1 MKQGKLVAITNVTK
15 ADECID
21 FLLKRP
27 RLEMVGLG
35 MLYGRP
41 GLGKTTFAQRIAITR
56 GYVYIR
62 LEATTTPKTFAK
74 ELLQS
79 LYLTFNMGDY
89 LPVGPCNTLYKQC
102 VRLLHAHEDTV
113 IIIDEIDYA
122 LRYPE
127 LLGSIRDL
135 VDQTLSVVIL
145 VGMQNAKD
153 RLNQI
158 NAYYFD
164 RCNYFYEFETIS
176 KADIQMLTQEMMNCP
191 CPESLVNYIHFNAA
205 GNLRKAIKIMHM
217 IELRSKMN
225 PIQTMNEI
233 NTKLG
238 AL

>member
-1 MKQGKLVAITNVTK
+1 MKQGKLVPIHNVRK

-21 FLLKRP
+21 FLLNRP

-41 GLGKTTFAQRIAITR
+41 GLGKTTYARRIACTR

-62 LEATTTPKTFAK
+62 LEATTTPKAFAK

-79 LYLTFNMGDY
+79 LYLNFGMGDY

-102 VRLLHAHEDTV
+102 TRLLHAHEDTV

-122 LRYPE
+122 FRYPG

-135 VDQTLSVVIL
+135 VDQTLAVVIL

-176 KADIQMLTQEMMNCP
+176 KDDIRLLTQEMMNCP
-191 CPESLVNYIHFNAA
+191 CPEPMVNYIHFNAA

-225 PIQTMNEI
+225 PIQAMNEI
-233 NTKLG
+233 NAKLG

>member
-1 MKQGKLVAITNVTK
+1 MKQGKLVPIHNVKK

-41 GLGKTTFAQRIAITR
+41 GLGKTTYASRVSYAR

-74 ELLQS
+74 ELLQNLYRS
-79 LYLTFNMGDY
+79 LDMGDY
-89 LPVGPCNTLYKQC
+89 LPVGTTNNIYKQC
-102 VRLLHAHEDTV
+102 IQLLLDNEDTV

-122 LRYPE
+122 FRYPQ

-135 VDQTLSVVIL
+135 VDETFAVVIL
-145 VGMQNAKD
+145 VGMQNAMD

-164 RCNYFYEFETIS
+164 RCNYFYEFEAVG
-176 KADIQMLTQEMMNCP
+176 KEDIRMLGTELMNIP
-191 CPESLVNYIHFNAA
+191 CPESLVNYINHNAA

-217 IELRSKMN
+217 LEASGKIN
-225 PIQTMNEI
+225 PIQAMNHI
-233 NTKLG
+233 QG

>member
-1 MKQGKLVAITNVTK
+1 MKQGKLVPIHNVQK

-41 GLGKTTFAQRIAITR
+41 GLGKTTYARRIACTR

-79 LYLTFNMGDY
+79 LYLNFGMGDY

-102 VRLLHAHEDTV
+102 IRLLHTHEDTV

-122 LRYPE
+122 FRYHE
-127 LLGSIRDL
+127 LLGSSRDL

-176 KADIQMLTQEMMNCP
+176 KNDIQLLTQEMMNCP

-225 PIQTMNEI
+225 PIQAMNEI

>member
-1 MKQGKLVAITNVTK
+1 MKQGKLVPIHNVQK

-41 GLGKTTFAQRIAITR
+41 GLGKTTYASRAAYVR

-74 ELLQS
+74 ELLQNLYRS
-79 LYLTFNMGDY
+79 LGMGDY
-89 LPVGPCNTLYKQC
+89 LPVGTTNNIYKQC
-102 VRLLHAHEDTV
+102 IQLLLDNEDTV

-122 LRYPE
+122 FRYPQ
-127 LLGSIRDL
+127 LLGSVRDL
-135 VDQTLSVVIL
+135 VDETFAVVIL
-145 VGMQNAKD
+145 VGMQNAMD

-164 RCNYFYEFETIS
+164 RCNYFYEFEAVS
-176 KADIQMLTQEMMNCP
+176 KDDIRMLGTELMNIP
-191 CPESLVNYIHFNAA
+191 CPESMVNYIHFNAA

-217 IELRSKMN
+217 LEVRSKIN
-225 PIQTMNEI
+225 PIPAMNHI
-233 NTKLG
+233 
-238 AL
+238 

>member
-1 MKQGKLVAITNVTK
+1 MKQGKLVPIHNVKK

-41 GLGKTTFAQRIAITR
+41 GLGKTTYGSRVAYAR

-74 ELLQS
+74 ELLQNLYRS
-79 LYLTFNMGDY
+79 LGMGDY
-89 LPVGPCNTLYKQC
+89 LPVGTTNNIYKQC
-102 VRLLHAHEDTV
+102 IQLLLDNEETV

-122 LRYPE
+122 FRYPQ

-135 VDQTLSVVIL
+135 VDETFAVVIL
-145 VGMQNAKD
+145 VGMQNAMD

-164 RCNYFYEFETIS
+164 RCNYFYEFEAVS
-176 KADIQMLTQEMMNCP
+176 KADIRLLGTELMNIP

-217 IELRSKMN
+217 LEASGKIN
-225 PIQTMNEI
+225 PIQAMNHI
-233 NTKLG
+233 QG

>member
-1 MKQGKLVAITNVTK
+1 MKQGKLVPITNVQK
-15 ADECID
+15 ADRCID

-41 GLGKTTFAQRIAITR
+41 GLGKTTYARRIAYMR
-56 GYVYIR
+56 GYVYLR

-79 LYLTFNMGDY
+79 LYRSLGMGDY
-89 LPVGPCNTLYKQC
+89 LPAGTTNNIYKQC
-102 VRLLHAHEDTV
+102 IQLLYDHEDTV
-113 IIIDEIDYA
+113 IIVDEIDYA
-122 LRYPE
+122 FRFPQ

-135 VDQTLSVVIL
+135 VDETLAVVVL

-158 NAYYFD
+158 NEYYFD
-164 RCNYFYEFETIS
+164 RCNYFYEFQPVSLKDIS
-176 KADIQMLTQEMMNCP
+176 LIAREVMNVD
-191 CPESLVNYIHFNAA
+191 STDAMVNYIHHNSA
-205 GNLRKAIKIMHM
+205 GNLRKAVKIMHM
-217 IELRSKMN
+217 LECQYKLN
-225 PIQTMNEI
+225 PVQAMSDILSQE
-233 NTKLG
+233 

>member
-1 MKQGKLVAITNVTK
+1 MKQGKLVPIHNVQK

-41 GLGKTTFAQRIAITR
+41 GLGKTTYASRAAYAR

-74 ELLQS
+74 ELLQN
-79 LYLTFNMGDY
+79 LYRSMGMGDY
-89 LPVGPCNTLYKQC
+89 LPVGTTNNIYKQC
-102 VRLLHAHEDTV
+102 IQLLLDNEDTV

-122 LRYPE
+122 FRYPQ
-127 LLGSIRDL
+127 LLGSVRDL
-135 VDQTLSVVIL
+135 VDETFAVVIL
-145 VGMQNAKD
+145 VGMQNAMD

-164 RCNYFYEFETIS
+164 RCNYFYEFEAVS
-176 KADIQMLTQEMMNCP
+176 KDDIRMLGTELMNIP
-191 CPESLVNYIHFNAA
+191 CPESMVNYIHFNAA

-217 IELRSKMN
+217 LEVRGKIN
-225 PIQTMNEI
+225 PIQAMNHI
-233 NTKLG
+233 
-238 AL
+238 

>member
-1 MKQGKLVAITNVTK
+1 MKQGKLVPIHNVKK

-41 GLGKTTFAQRIAITR
+41 GLGKTTYASRVSYAR

-74 ELLQS
+74 ELLQN
-79 LYLTFNMGDY
+79 LYRNLGMGDY
-89 LPVGPCNTLYKQC
+89 LPVGTTNNIYKQC
-102 VRLLHAHEDTV
+102 IQLLLDNEDTV

-122 LRYPE
+122 FRYPQ

-135 VDQTLSVVIL
+135 VDETFAVVIL
-145 VGMQNAKD
+145 VGMQNAMD

-164 RCNYFYEFETIS
+164 RCNYFYEFEAVS
-176 KADIQMLTQEMMNCP
+176 KDDIRMLGTELMNIP
-191 CPESLVNYIHFNAA
+191 CPESLVNYINHNAA

-217 IELRSKMN
+217 LEASGKIN
-225 PIQTMNEI
+225 PIQAMNHI
-233 NTKLG
+233 QG